1 MLAGVETTMIWN
13 GTFPMKAEDPPRR
26 AMPTATLAGAP
37 PGAFLKAGDSA
48 SESPLIVGTKSISIS
63 PKQTTRGDSFVSGT
77 PSPEN
82 ALTSMYQSYQGLAM
96 SNTCRS
102 QM

>member
-1 MLAGVETTMIWN
+1 MLAGVETAMIWN
-13 GTFPMKAEDPPRR
+13 DTFPIKADDPPRR

-63 PKQTTRGDSFVSGT
+63 PKQTIRGDSLVSGT
-77 PSPEN
+77 PSEN
-82 ALTSMYQSYQGLAM
+82 ALTSMYQSYQGSAN
-96 SNTCRS
+96 STTCRS

>member
-1 MLAGVETTMIWN
+1 MLLLPSHALQTMKTKKIWTRIIKN
-13 GTFPMKAEDPPRR
+13 YTFPIKADEPPRR

-37 PGAFLKAGDSA
+37 PGAFLNAGASA
-48 SESPLIVGTKSISIS
+48 NEIPLTVGTKSISIS

-82 ALTSMYQSYQGLAM
+82 AFPKIHTS
-96 SNTCRS
+96 
-102 QM
+102 